1 MSSQEQ
7 RPIRSRRELRRARE
21 EQAQASAPAV
31 GTDDAGSAA
40 SAEAKQQA
48 QAKPAQAQPAQAK
61 PAPAKAAEAS
71 PAQAQPAQANAAQT
85 TLAGANPAQ
94 AQSAEAK
101 SAEVKSAQQQQA
113 KRPAGVAR
121 NRRAADAP
129 VDAVSSAAAER
140 SSQIRARDR
149 AALRAI
155 KELADKEE
163 QLSGGGPPTRRQL
176 RLQQLQAEM
185 ATSANPIVPAAGSTS
200 AGVAK
205 EDVKGISAPGTAAKP
220 GAAKPGAATPGTATP
235 GAARPAQEKP
245 GLGKSAPEKP
255 GSAPASEKPGSAPAS
270 GKSGSGG
277 DRADAAHTSPA
288 EADMSVEQAL
298 AVRELIAAQVQN
310 QTSKLEHIAEQDPL
324 AVDPEV
330 LAQQIALAERAAVL
344 NKRAAAKQR
353 LAEQARQEKSGDQGK
368 PAAAKQSAAK
378 SSTLDSGPSTA
389 NNLAMVTPLEFV
401 KVPGAE
407 RPVMKRPSTTFVPLV
422 TSPNPTTETKQGPA
436 RNPRGRAGVLAR
448 AEAVARNARKRTSV
462 VESGQ
467 EAERA
472 PVSASTAYGLDPLD
486 AGTAGLARAQRNR
499 LLQYGVLAA
508 GLIALIVG
516 IIMITSG

>member
-21 EQAQASAPAV
+21 EQAQASVP
-31 GTDDAGSAA
+31 
-40 SAEAKQQA
+40 AEAQPA
-48 QAKPAQAQPAQAK
+48 QAKLAQAQPAQAQ
-61 PAPAKAAEAS
+61 PAKAQPAVAS
-71 PAQAQPAQANAAQT
+71 PARAQT
-85 TLAGANPAQ
+85 
-94 AQSAEAK
+94 AEAK
-101 SAEVKSAQQQQA
+101 PAQQQQA
-113 KRPAGVAR
+113 NRPAGVAR

-185 ATSANPIVPAAGSTS
+185 ATSANPIVPPAGSTS

-205 EDVKGISAPGTAAKP
+205 EDVKGLSAPGAP
-220 GAAKPGAATPGTATP
+220 AKPGAATSGTAT
-235 GAARPAQEKP
+235 PAQEKP
-245 GLGKSAPEKP
+245 GVGKPAPEKP
-255 GSAPASEKPGSAPAS
+255 GSA
-270 GKSGSGG
+270 
-277 DRADAAHTSPA
+277 PA

-344 NKRAAAKQR
+344 NKRAAAKQK

-378 SSTLDSGPSTA
+378 SPTLDSGPSTA

-401 KVPGAE
+401 KVPGVE

-467 EAERA
+467 DAERA

>member
-48 QAKPAQAQPAQAK
+48 QAKPAPAQPAQAK
-61 PAPAKAAEAS
+61 PAQAS
-71 PAQAQPAQANAAQT
+71 PAQAQPA
-85 TLAGANPAQ
+85 
-94 AQSAEAK
+94 EA
-101 SAEVKSAQQQQA
+101 KSAQQQQA
-113 KRPAGVAR
+113 NRPAGVAR

-205 EDVKGISAPGTAAKP
+205 ESVKGISAPGAP
-220 GAAKPGAATPGTATP
+220 AKPGAATSGTAT
-235 GAARPAQEKP
+235 PAQEKP
-245 GLGKSAPEKP
+245 GLGKPAPEKP
-255 GSAPASEKPGSAPAS
+255 GSAPASGKPSP
-270 GKSGSGG
+270 GG

-378 SSTLDSGPSTA
+378 SPTLDSGPSTA

-401 KVPGAE
+401 KVPGVE

-467 EAERA
+467 DAERA

>member
-21 EQAQASAPAV
+21 EQAQASVP
-31 GTDDAGSAA
+31 
-40 SAEAKQQA
+40 AEAQPA
-48 QAKPAQAQPAQAK
+48 QAKLAQAQPAQAQ
-61 PAPAKAAEAS
+61 PAKAQPAVAS
-71 PAQAQPAQANAAQT
+71 PARAQT
-85 TLAGANPAQ
+85 
-94 AQSAEAK
+94 AEAK
-101 SAEVKSAQQQQA
+101 PAQQQQA
-113 KRPAGVAR
+113 NRPAGAAR

-185 ATSANPIVPAAGSTS
+185 ATSANPIVPPAGSTS

-205 EDVKGISAPGTAAKP
+205 EDVKGISAPGAP
-220 GAAKPGAATPGTATP
+220 AKPGAATSGTAT
-235 GAARPAQEKP
+235 PAQEKP
-245 GLGKSAPEKP
+245 GVGKPAPETP
-255 GSAPASEKPGSAPAS
+255 GSA
-270 GKSGSGG
+270 
-277 DRADAAHTSPA
+277 PA

-344 NKRAAAKQR
+344 NKRAAAKQK

-378 SSTLDSGPSTA
+378 SPTLDSGPSTA

-401 KVPGAE
+401 KVPGVE

-467 EAERA
+467 DAERA